1 MIIQSLSS
9 KLLTLKK
16 KENPSYDVFSSIC
29 CHLVHLDNFDHIFKY
44 LLELTECA
52 DPYSPVPVLQAL
64 RSHGWVINRSV
75 THLGSFSPASYEIF
89 LAKHCCGSIFCLRQ
103 IRDHYSRK
111 KKYLPDRHKKTLV
124 EKHWCGCQ
132 IFWLRVMVMVKS
144 FF

>member
-75 THLGSFSPASYEIF
+75 THLGSLSPASYEIF
-89 LAKHCCGSIFCLRQ
+89 LAKHCCGSIFAFARFVITIHAKKSTYRIRTIKRQ
-103 IRDHYSRK
+103 QRSTGAVVRFSGF
-111 KKYLPDRHKKTLV
+111 V
-124 EKHWCGCQ
+124 
-132 IFWLRVMVMVKS
+132 
-144 FF
+144 